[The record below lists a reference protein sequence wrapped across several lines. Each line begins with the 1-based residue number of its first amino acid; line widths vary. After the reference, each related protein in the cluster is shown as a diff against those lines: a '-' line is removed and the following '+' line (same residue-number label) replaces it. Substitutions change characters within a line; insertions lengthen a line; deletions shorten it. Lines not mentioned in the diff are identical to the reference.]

1 MFNMFFALHHVLQMM
16 VLKKVWYFYNEDN
29 VSIVVPH
36 ENAVVLIN
44 PLSANPTKWSNAP
57 K

>member
-16 VLKKVWYFYNEDN
+16 VLKKVWYFYNEDD

-36 ENAVVLIN
+36 KNALVLIN
-44 PLSANPTKWSNAP
+44 PLSANPTKWSNTH